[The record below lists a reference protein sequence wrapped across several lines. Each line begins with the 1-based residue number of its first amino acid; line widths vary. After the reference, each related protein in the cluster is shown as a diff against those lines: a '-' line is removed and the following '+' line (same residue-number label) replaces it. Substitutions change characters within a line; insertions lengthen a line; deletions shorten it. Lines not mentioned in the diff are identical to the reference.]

1 MAPVPEDGGGGVL
14 RVTPDELRDA
24 ARTFDAAGR
33 DVDAQAGRLDALFDG
48 AAGGAGDPGL
58 AGALSSAATDFSD
71 FARKLAGQLR
81 DQAGKLRSA
90 AAGYEHGDAAGA
102 GRVLSTPMGGPR

>member
-1 MAPVPEDGGGGVL
+1 MAPVPEDGGGVL
-14 RVTPDELRDA
+14 RVTPDELGDA
-24 ARTFDAAGR
+24 ARAFAAAGR
-33 DVDAQAGRLDALFDG
+33 DGAAPAGRRDALFDG
-48 AAGGAGDPGL
+48 AAGGAGDPAL

-71 FARKLAGQLR
+71 FARKLAGHLR

-90 AAGYEHGDAAGA
+90 AAGYEHADAAGA

>member
-1 MAPVPEDGGGGVL
+1 MAPVPEDGGGVL

-24 ARTFDAAGR
+24 ARAFVAAGR
-33 DVDAQAGRLDALFDG
+33 VVAAPAGGLDALCDG
-48 AAGGAGDPGL
+48 AAGGAGDPAL

-71 FARKLAGQLR
+71 FARKLAGHLR

>member
-1 MAPVPEDGGGGVL
+1 MAPVPEDGGGVL

-24 ARTFDAAGR
+24 ARAFDTAGR
-33 DVDAQAGRLDALFDG
+33 EGAAPAGRLAALSAG
-48 AAGGAGDPGL
+48 AAGGAGDPAL

-71 FARKLAGQLR
+71 FARKLAGHLR